1 MTHEVSIIILIAA
14 TLAIL
19 AAVCGILFFG
29 VFQSKEIANQGYTAI
44 NDAANHSDV
53 ILSLQNKSN
62 MPSAAA
68 YTILKENTNLI
79 FRLDCRICNR
89 ITTGI
94 EVGDCIKNH
103 LRGRVNLTLTE
114 DASSGVYTAVLT
126 GG

>member
-1 MTHEVSIIILIAA
+1 MSKEFSIIILIAF
-14 TLAIL
+14 TVIIL
-19 AAVCGILFFG
+19 ALVCGILFFG
-29 VFQSKEIANQGYTAI
+29 ITQSKEIANQGHTAI
-44 NDAANHSDV
+44 NDAVNLSDV
-53 ILSLQNKSN
+53 ILSVQRNGN
-62 MPSAAA
+62 MPAAAA

-114 DASSGVYTAVLT
+114 DASGGVYTAVMT